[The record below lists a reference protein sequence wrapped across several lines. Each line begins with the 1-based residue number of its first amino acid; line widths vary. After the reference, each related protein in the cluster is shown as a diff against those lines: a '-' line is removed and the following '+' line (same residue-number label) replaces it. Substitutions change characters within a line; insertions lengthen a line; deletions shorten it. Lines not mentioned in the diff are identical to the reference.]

1 MTMAKDAALMTAD
14 EFEVA
19 PVQFAELIRGR
30 MVVREPPTDL
40 HGAVVARLIY
50 LLGAYVYPR
59 RAGVVMGEA
68 GFRIESHPDTVRA
81 PDIAFVSGDRDI
93 AFRERG
99 FGAYAPDL
107 AIEVRAPTDRSG
119 ELIAKV
125 ADWLRA
131 GVHIVWVV
139 DPVRGSAQIYDAG
152 GDVRVVSVDGT
163 LDGGDVLPGFV
174 CMLAD
179 ALDTGR
185 PMHRG

>member
-1 MTMAKDAALMTAD
+1 MAKDAALMTAD

-68 GFRIESHPDTVRA
+68 GFRIESNPDTVRA
-81 PDIAFVSGDRDI
+81 PDVAFVSGDRNI
-93 AFRERG
+93 AWRARG
-99 FGAYAPDL
+99 FGMYAPDL
-107 AIEVRAPTDRSG
+107 AVEVRSPDDRSG

-125 ADWLRA
+125 ADWLKA
-131 GVHIVWVV
+131 GVRVVWVI
-139 DPVRGSAQIYDAG
+139 DPVRPSAQIYNAD
-152 GDVRVVSVDGT
+152 GDVLVLDADGV
-163 LDGGDVLPGFV
+163 LDAADVLPGFS
-174 CMLAD
+174 CTLAE

-185 PMHRG
+185 PTGDPV